1 MDWLCLST
9 VRPGEARVVVV
20 LPFDEGRGG
29 VGAWVVVPRA
39 PACIGASWW
48 IPALGD
54 PAGDVT
60 VLAVAAAASRVG
72 VSWWRMSAVAPFTR
86 YFGASSSTRIS

>member
-1 MDWLCLST
+1 MSLGAVDGLCLGT

-29 VGAWVVVPRA
+29 AGSRVVVPRA
-39 PACIGASWW
+39 PAGVGAPWW

-54 PAGDVT
+54 PARGVT
-60 VLAVAAAASRVG
+60 VLAVAAATSRVG
-72 VSWWRMSAVAPFTR
+72 VSWWRVSAVAPFTR
-86 YFGASSSTRIS
+86 YF